1 MEGLA
6 WLGLGLGPDP
16 CSRREWRLM
25 AGPGHQ
31 WNLYDGTGHGVTGAD
46 VEQDLQGAAA
56 EGDPCGHREE
66 TGFIDDGQDNAC
78 NGARDE
84 GLDEAYQYVERHY
97 PDAE

>member
-6 WLGLGLGPDP
+6 LAHVLEGYGDSWQSLDTSGIT
-16 CSRREWRLM
+16 SES
-25 AGPGHQ
+25 
-31 WNLYDGTGHGVTGAD
+31 NLYDGTGHGVTGAD

-78 NGARDE
+78 DGARDE

>member
-1 MEGLA
+1 
-6 WLGLGLGPDP
+6 
-16 CSRREWRLM
+16 M

-78 NGARDE
+78 DGARDE